1 MKQRLLY
8 LDNLK
13 GFLIILVILGH
24 CIEYGTES
32 FDENTLFK
40 IIYSFHMPLFFMIS
54 GYLSYKE
61 PLNWIS
67 SVKRRGYQLLV
78 PYVLWGV
85 GICLWH
91 KYPLLD
97 MIVDPGKILWFIWC
111 LFYICLITYT
121 IEVFFRNSRYFLLVL
136 ILTMM
141 LLMGA
146 SFMIKDNLFGYKNI
160 AYEFQYF
167 IAGYLL
173 KRYHLDDTV
182 LNKKYIKLAAPVFVI
197 LLLFWH
203 RNDIEII
210 GYQFNRVLSFA
221 YIMLT
226 AYMGCYVITMLF
238 KEFGERKSFLTS
250 FGTSSLGI
258 YLVQLDIVRFGVR
271 QCDNL
276 FVVFILSTIVS
287 LLFVKL
293 VRASNYLRPIIGE
306 RIKINKSKAI
316 EKNEENYK

>member
-111 LFYICLITYT
+111 LFYICLITT
-121 IEVFFRNSRYFLLVL
+121 IFIKSFFYFSFITINTTKSL
-136 ILTMM
+136 IC
-141 LLMGA
+141 
-146 SFMIKDNLFGYKNI
+146 KNI
-160 AYEFQYF
+160 FCF
-167 IAGYLL
+167 
-173 KRYHLDDTV
+173 T
-182 LNKKYIKLAAPVFVI
+182 
-197 LLLFWH
+197 
-203 RNDIEII
+203 
-210 GYQFNRVLSFA
+210 
-221 YIMLT
+221 
-226 AYMGCYVITMLF
+226 
-238 KEFGERKSFLTS
+238 
-250 FGTSSLGI
+250 
-258 YLVQLDIVRFGVR
+258 
-271 QCDNL
+271 
-276 FVVFILSTIVS
+276 
-287 LLFVKL
+287 
-293 VRASNYLRPIIGE
+293 
-306 RIKINKSKAI
+306 
-316 EKNEENYK
+316 